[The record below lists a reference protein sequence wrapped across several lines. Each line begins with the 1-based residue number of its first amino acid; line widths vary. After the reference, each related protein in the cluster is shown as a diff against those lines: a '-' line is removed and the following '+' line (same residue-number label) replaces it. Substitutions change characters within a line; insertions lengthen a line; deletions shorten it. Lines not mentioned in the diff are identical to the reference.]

1 MENKELNKIENTW
14 NYKGRL
20 KHDGIILMII
30 ALAVFVIYYSKI
42 TPTFNRM
49 GFLKIYTSSTMRF
62 LGLFAI
68 TLVYSF
74 GDLKLSSIWGNRKGR
89 IVRLLAMVIDLVLTY
104 HIAKLTFIGFAVL
117 GNLTGLL

>member
-1 MENKELNKIENTW
+1 MDYKELKKIKNTW
-14 NYKGRL
+14 DYKQRL

-42 TPTFNRM
+42 SPSFNRM
-49 GFLKIYTSSTMRF
+49 GFLKIYTSLTMRF

>member
-1 MENKELNKIENTW
+1 MDNKELNKIKNTW
-14 NYKGRL
+14 DYKGRL

-42 TPTFNRM
+42 SPTFNRM

>member
-1 MENKELNKIENTW
+1 MENKNPNKIDYTW
-14 NYKGRL
+14 DYKRRL

-30 ALAVFVIYYSKI
+30 ALAVFVIYYNKI
-42 TPTFNRM
+42 TPTFNKM

-104 HIAKLTFIGFAVL
+104 HIAKLTFIGVAVL
-117 GNLTGLL
+117 GSLIGLL